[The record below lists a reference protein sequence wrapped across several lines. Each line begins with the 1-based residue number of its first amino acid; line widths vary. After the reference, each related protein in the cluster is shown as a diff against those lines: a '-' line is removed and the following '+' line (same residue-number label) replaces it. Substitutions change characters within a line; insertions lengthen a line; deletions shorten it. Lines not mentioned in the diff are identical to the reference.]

1 MMYIPRTRVA
11 KRVAGLNSSSNTI
24 RIAARI
30 NQGSKLTKMKYL
42 HFQILSIVDLSYH
55 QDDQQIIAT
64 VRQNL
69 LPCLFF

>member
-1 MMYIPRTRVA
+1 MMYTPRTRVA

-42 HFQILSIVDLSYH
+42 HFKY
-55 QDDQQIIAT
+55 
-64 VRQNL
+64 
-69 LPCLFF
+69 